1 MLRNLLSLPMRYKP
15 WRLQHLR
22 LITADLAGAAK
33 QPVYDHGIHL
43 RAAIDWLC
51 RAQDLRDRQP
61 DAGGVAA
68 GWSFED
74 SWLPSYPETS
84 GYIVETFLAASRVL
98 GRQELVGRAARILD
112 WELSIQNA
120 DGSFPGHFGEAG
132 SRPVIFNTGQIMHGM
147 VAGHQELA
155 RGECLE
161 AAVKAGYWML
171 DQQDADGCWRR
182 SVHNGIPH
190 TYNTRAAWALLR
202 AGLLSGERKLVE
214 GATRN
219 MEWAL
224 SQVTQSGWF
233 QQNAFKSHEAP
244 FTHTIAYAMRGL
256 LEGGVL
262 AEQPRFIDATA
273 TAARALATA
282 QREDGWIA
290 GAFEDEWRPV
300 GGYSC
305 LTGVAQIGLNWQ
317 RLRQLGVEG
326 DWQRYIDRAVMFVKS
341 TQRLEGKVKD
351 PTLGGIAGSTPIWG
365 RYSRF
370 EYPNWAAK
378 FFADLLLMEM
388 SDEIVP
394 PVVNSGAETFGAQV
408 SDA

>member
-1 MLRNLLSLPMRYKP
+1 MRYKP
-15 WRLQHLR
+15 WRPQHLG
-22 LITADLAGAAK
+22 LIAGDLTGAAK
-33 QPVYDHGIHL
+33 QPVLDHEIHL
-43 RAAIDWLC
+43 QGAVDWLC
-51 RAQDLRDRQP
+51 RAQDLRNYQA
-61 DAGGVAA
+61 DAGGVSA

-74 SWLPSYPETS
+74 GWLPSYPETS

-98 GRQELVGRAARILD
+98 GRPELVERAGRILD

-147 VAGHQELA
+147 VAGYEELG
-155 RGECLE
+155 REECLE
-161 AAVKAGYWML
+161 AAVKAGHWML
-171 DQQDADGCWRR
+171 GKQDPDGCWRR
-182 SVHNGIPH
+182 STHNGIPH

-202 AGLLSGERKLVE
+202 AGVLSGEQKLAD
-214 GATRN
+214 GAVRN

-224 SQVTQSGWF
+224 SQATESGWF
-233 QQNAFKSHEAP
+233 RQNAFKENEAP

-262 AEQPRFIDATA
+262 AEQPRFVEAA
-273 TAARALATA
+273 AVAARALAEL
-282 QREDGWIA
+282 QREDGWLA
-290 GAFEDEWRPV
+290 GAFADGWHPV
-300 GGYSC
+300 GRYSC

-317 RLRQLGVEG
+317 RLRQIGMDG
-326 DWQRYIDRAVMFVKS
+326 DWQSHIDRAVMFVKA
-341 TQRLEGKVKD
+341 TQRINGAGNATD
-351 PTLGGIAGSTPIWG
+351 GGIAGSTPIWG

-378 FFADLLLMEM
+378 FFADLLLMEV

-394 PVVNSGAETFGAQV
+394 RLVDVAAHTASAQV
-408 SDA
+408 SDV